1 MAPVSPPPCHGG
13 APSPRS
19 VPIESGWRRRT
30 ALACAVLGL
39 MIVVAGGASLD
50 WSDEPAMALGQL
62 AGMMAPLIL
71 IGAAGWAIAAV
82 FARRP

>member
-1 MAPVSPPPCHGG
+1 
-13 APSPRS
+13 
-19 VPIESGWRRRT
+19 
-30 ALACAVLGL
+30 LACAVLGL